1 MIVEDTFEGGVEKVY
16 GLKEG
21 GVGLPDDLD
30 RLIPQDVVDYVT
42 EQAKKVAS
50 GEIKVPKNEEE
61 YNALMK

>member
-1 MIVEDTFEGGVEKVY
+1 MAVDGTFEGGAEKVY

-42 EQAKKVAS
+42 EQAKKIVD